1 MDVIRDPQDIIGK
14 TKESKSS
21 LKPRQPRMTTTSP
34 FIVEKGRV

>member
-14 TKESKSS
+14 TKEFKSS
-21 LKPRQPRMTTTSP
+21 LNRQPRMTTTSP